1 MGRIPLLLRFEG
13 GTREASS
20 IDSCWREKEEEEEE
34 VTFFIN
40 VTGESDE
47 SGNDGGNCWII
58 VKHIWIIFFVVII
71 YIYDK

>member
-20 IDSCWREKEEEEEE
+20 IDSCWREKEEEEE

-47 SGNDGGNCWII
+47 SGNDDGNCWII
-58 VKHIWIIFFVVII
+58 VKHIWIFVVII
-71 YIYDK
+71 YI

>member
-13 GTREASS
+13 GTREASR
-20 IDSCWREKEEEEEE
+20 IDSCWREKEEEKEE

-47 SGNDGGNCWII
+47 SENGGGNDYC
-58 VKHIWIIFFVVII
+58 
-71 YIYDK
+71 